1 MHDTATVAGCIVTGG
16 LQARPAGRLV
26 DKALDYLEAGPAN
39 STSLVHDVIG
49 VASASSPIAERL
61 ANALLGSDP
70 RVRLRFDAR
79 WELVRQAAGSPK
91 LTECTFAV
99 VDVETTGSSSGKGDR
114 VIEIAIAV
122 LHGGRVKMAIDTL
135 VDPER
140 PIPSFITGVTRITQ
154 EMIRGKPCFTEIA
167 SDVVGALA
175 GRIFVAHNLRFD
187 WSFVSSEARRALDVT
202 LDGPR
207 LCTVRLAKRLIPGL
221 RSRSLDSVARYLG
234 IEIENRH
241 RAGGDAMAT
250 ALVLRQML
258 NLAGERGID
267 TLRGL
272 EELQGQRKRK
282 KRKKRRALP
291 TPMEEG

>member
-1 MHDTATVAGCIVTGG
+1 MTGG
-16 LQARPAGRLV
+16 LPARPAGTLV
-26 DKALDYLEAGPAN
+26 DKALDYLEAGPAK
-39 STSLVHDVIG
+39 SIALVRDVLG
-49 VASASSPIAERL
+49 VASAPSPVAERL
-61 ANALLGSDP
+61 ASALLASDP
-70 RVRLRFDAR
+70 RVRRGFDAR

-99 VDVETTGSSSGKGDR
+99 VDVETTGLSPGKGDR

-122 LHGGRVKMAIDTL
+122 LCGGTVRMAIDTL
-135 VDPER
+135 IDPER
-140 PIPSFITGVTRITQ
+140 PIPSVITGVTRITQ
-154 EMIRGKPCFTEIA
+154 EMIRGKPCFMEIA

-187 WSFVSSEARRALDVT
+187 WSFVSLETRRALDVT
-202 LDGPR
+202 LDGPQ
-207 LCTVRLAKRLIPGL
+207 LCTVQLAKRLISGL

-234 IEIENRH
+234 VEIENRH

-250 ALVLRQML
+250 ALVLQQLL

-272 EELQGQRKRK
+272 EDLQRRRKRK
-282 KRKKRRALP
+282 KRKQRRALP
-291 TPMEEG
+291 TAME

>member
-1 MHDTATVAGCIVTGG
+1 MHDTAIVAGRVVIGG
-16 LQARPAGRLV
+16 VQARPAGRLV

-39 STSLVHDVIG
+39 STSLVHDVLG
-49 VASASSPIAERL
+49 MASALSPVAERL
-61 ANALLGSDP
+61 AGALLGSDP
-70 RVRLRFDAR
+70 RVRRRLDAR
-79 WELVRQAAGSPK
+79 WELVRQAPGSPK

-99 VDVETTGSSSGKGDR
+99 VDVETTGSSSRTGDR

-122 LHGGRVKMAIDTL
+122 LCEGGVKMAIDTL

-187 WSFVSSEARRALDVT
+187 WSFVSSEASRALHVT
-202 LDGPR
+202 LAGPR

-250 ALVLRQML
+250 ALVLQQLL

-272 EELQGQRKRK
+272 EELQVQRKRK